1 MKLVFAFCAALVSI
15 GCVSVGAQPRGGDR
29 FVLFENNAPRPP
41 RAIPHVRAHQ
51 AALVPVPRPRPN
63 ARPNEAAADALP
75 AGFPPVAPLE

>member
-51 AALVPVPRPRPN
+51 AALVPVPRK
-63 ARPNEAAADALP
+63 ARSSTLSSLSVQ
-75 AGFPPVAPLE
+75 GL